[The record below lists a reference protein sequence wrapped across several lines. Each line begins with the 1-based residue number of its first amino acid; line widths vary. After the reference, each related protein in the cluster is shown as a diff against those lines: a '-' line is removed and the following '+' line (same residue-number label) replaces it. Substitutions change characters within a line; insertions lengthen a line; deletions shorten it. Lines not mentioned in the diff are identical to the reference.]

1 MKRKSIKSCIA
12 LLCLLGGMYFHSI
25 QSDKNVINDL
35 AFKNIEALALTEEDP
50 NENYW
55 CYNWGDIECHGDKVE
70 RKTSGFR

>member
-1 MKRKSIKSCIA
+1 MKRKTVKSCIA
-12 LLCLLGGMYFHSI
+12 LLCLSGGMYFHSI

-50 NENYW
+50 DENYW
-55 CYNWGDIECHGDKVE
+55 CYGWGDIECHGDKVE